1 MNLRWTFYKIAIWG
15 FQRHKL
21 GATNCGHLKWKKYRN
36 WTDHV
41 VFPHKLSYFATKRK
55 LSKWPTA
62 TDPIWPLMAT
72 QIVASSMV
80 IISTSAWASVLVGW
94 WCRALCFL
102 YEHHH
107 PWTTKTS
114 HSQSDVFPEKKIPQ
128 KIEETWLV
136 LADGDTSNTQPR
148 VLWEQSHATDLSALC
163 EARLGT
169 Q

>member
-1 MNLRWTFYKIAIWG
+1 MNLRWTFYKITIWG
-15 FQRHKL
+15 FQTQTWSHKL
-21 GATNCGHLKWKKYRN
+21 RPLEREEVQKLKWSCG
-36 WTDHV
+36 
-41 VFPHKLSYFATKRK
+41 VFPQTVLLCYQKKTV
-55 LSKWPTA
+55 SKWPTA

-114 HSQSDVFPEKKIPQ
+114 HSQSDVFPEKKKQ

-136 LADGDTSNTQPR
+136 LADGDTSNTQPP